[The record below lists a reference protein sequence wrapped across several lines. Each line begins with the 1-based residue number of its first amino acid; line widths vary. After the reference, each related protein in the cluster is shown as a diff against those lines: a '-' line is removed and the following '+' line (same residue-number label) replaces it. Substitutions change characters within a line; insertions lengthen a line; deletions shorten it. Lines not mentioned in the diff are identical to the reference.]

1 MASLDESGTPV
12 SQNAAIGRSLLRA
25 EPKDRRKIDQN
36 LDVSR
41 KAGGWRCANVWAR
54 TDAFEGNSV
63 KQLMVPASM
72 FTVVSGEVGALEVR
86 NNYGRWSAASAGQPL
101 DPGLLWA
108 KLPLGAKPG
117 DALTRATWNTPSA
130 LMRLSPSDV
139 LETFKDAITFNE
151 GTNENPGLRSP
162 QLGAMHAV
170 LGYWTTKR
178 TTPATVVMPTGTGKT
193 ETMLA
198 LLVAARPSRLLVV
211 VPSDALR
218 EQVASKFETLGVLQ
232 ELGIVSSSALR
243 PVVGRVQHAFTAVN
257 TAMAFAEACNVIVAT
272 PQSLSACRPEVRAAL
287 LGACSHLFVDEAH
300 HVAANTWSTIRDDF
314 ADRYVVQF
322 TATPFR
328 EDGKHLQGRTVYS
341 FPLREAQDQGYFSQI
356 NYTSV
361 IDFEDVDRSLA
372 EQSVARLRAD
382 LQAGFDH
389 VLMARVSGIP
399 RAKEIKPYYDKLVPD
414 LEPVIISSQLPKG
427 QQREALKALTE
438 RKSRVVICVNMLGE
452 GFDLPALKVAAVH
465 DPQKS
470 LGVTLQFIGRFAR
483 TSSTGKYGE
492 ASTFVARSEIEVDKR
507 LRTLYAEDSDWNL
520 ILRNLTEAAVQEQQD
535 VSDFED
541 GFTSL
546 PEEVTLRS
554 LLPKLSTVVY
564 QATRNHWEPQ
574 NIVDFFGED
583 NLLTLPIGLNI
594 DAGVAWCV
602 VENRK
607 NVRWGDLKT
616 IEEVAYEL
624 YVLYFDTDNKLLYI
638 NNSANDGVFEDLADA
653 VLGPGAAR
661 FTGSTVYR
669 VMADI
674 DRLVPTNVGVLD
686 AHDQFRRFSMHVGS
700 DVTASF
706 SQAEAGTKSQTN
718 ISGGGY
724 RDGEHVNISASL
736 KGRIWSHSTARSLK
750 HWCDWCDSIGEKLLD
765 DTISIDKVI
774 GQFILPETLTGRP
787 EGVLLAVEWPWLI
800 HTMQADNVR
809 LSYQS
814 SVHEAVYTD
823 LVPDTDSSSGQFRFT
838 VKTGAWEL
846 TYEAAVEKGRLRY
859 RCTTD
864 EEVKVVRARSEQ
876 RLSDWLNDNGLI
888 FILDDDRI
896 IEGDLLY
903 KPTWDKEP
911 FDRAKLTPFDWAG
924 TTLTVESQT
933 KDRLTDSI
941 QYRAIAELKAEAEP
955 WDIILDDDGSGEIAD
970 IVAIRLDQE
979 GMLIRLVHCK
989 YSHGDSA
996 GARVADLYEV
1006 CGQAQKS
1013 IMWRRS
1019 DLRPFFRALDN
1030 RARRKQK
1037 RDAVSPFEVGD
1048 IKKLYEIQDKATVL
1062 RRRMEMI
1069 IVQPGVSASKATTQ
1083 QLDLLA
1089 STQAYLKTTIN
1100 APLTVWCSE

>member
-1 MASLDESGTPV
+1 M
-12 SQNAAIGRSLLRA
+12 RA
-25 EPKDRRKIDQN
+25 RE
-36 LDVSR
+36 
-41 KAGGWRCANVWAR
+41 GWRCVNVWAH
-54 TDAFEGNSV
+54 TDTFEGNPV
-63 KQLMVPASM
+63 KQLLVPASV
-72 FTVVSGEVGALEVR
+72 FDVVSGKVGALEVQ
-86 NNYGRWSAASAGQPL
+86 NNYGTWPAASTNQPL
-101 DPGLLWA
+101 DGDYLWA

-117 DALTRATWNTPSA
+117 DALTRATWNAPSA
-130 LMRLSPSDV
+130 RVRLSPSEV
-139 LETFKDAITFNE
+139 LETYKGAISFAE
-151 GTNENPGLRSP
+151 GTEESAGLRSP
-162 QLGAMHAV
+162 QVGAMHAV

-178 TTPATVVMPTGTGKT
+178 MTPATVVMPTGTGKT

-198 LLVAARPSRLLVV
+198 LLVAARPDRLLVL
-211 VPSDALR
+211 VPSDSLR
-218 EQVASKFETLGVLQ
+218 EQVATKFETLGVLQ

-243 PVVGRVQHAFTAVN
+243 PVVGRVQHGFTTVESAR
-257 TAMAFAEACNVIVAT
+257 AFADACNVIVAT
-272 PQSLSACRPEVRAAL
+272 PQSLTACQPQALAAV
-287 LGACSHLFVDEAH
+287 LGTCSHLFIDEAH
-300 HVAANTWSTIRDDF
+300 HVAARTWSAIREAFTDKHV
-314 ADRYVVQF
+314 AQF

-328 EDGKHLQGRTVYS
+328 EDGRHLQGRAIYS
-341 FPLREAQDQGYFSQI
+341 FPLREAQAQGYFSQI
-356 NYTSV
+356 DYTAV
-361 IDFEDVDRSLA
+361 VNFEDVDRVVA

-382 LQAGFDH
+382 LEAGFDH

-399 RAKEIKPYYDKLVPD
+399 RAKEIKPYYDELAPD
-414 LEPVIISSQLPKG
+414 LLPVIINSQMPKK
-427 QQREALKALTE
+427 QQREALEALRA
-438 RKSRVVICVNMLGE
+438 RKSRIILCVNMLGE

-483 TSSTGKYGE
+483 TSSAGVYGE
-492 ASTFVARSEIEVDKR
+492 ASAFVARSEIEIDRR

-535 VSDFED
+535 VSDFEE

-554 LLPKLSTVVY
+554 LLPKMSTVVY
-564 QATRNHWEPQ
+564 KAPSWSWEPQ

-583 NLLTLPIGLNI
+583 KLLTLPIGLNA

-602 VENRK
+602 VENRN

-616 IEEVAYEL
+616 IEEITYEL
-624 YVLYFDTDNKLLYI
+624 YVLYFDSENKLLYI

-653 VLGPGAAR
+653 VLGPGPTR

-706 SQAEAGTKSQTN
+706 SQAEAGTKTQTN

-724 RDGEHVNISASL
+724 RGGEHVTISASL
-736 KGRIWSHSTARSLK
+736 KGRIWSHATANSLK

-774 GQFILPETLTGRP
+774 GQFILPESLTGRP
-787 EGVLLAVEWPWLI
+787 DGVLLAVEWPWLI
-800 HTMQADNVR
+800 HTMQADNLR
-809 LSYQS
+809 LSYQDK
-814 SVHEAVYTD
+814 VYEAVYTD
-823 LVPDTDSSSGQFRFT
+823 LVPHVDATSGPFRFD
-838 VKTGAWEL
+838 VKAGAWSV
-846 TYEAAVEKGRLRY
+846 TYEAVVERGRLRY
-859 RCTTD
+859 QCLAD
-864 EEVKVVRARSEQ
+864 EEVALVRARSRQ
-876 RLSDWLNDNGLI
+876 HLSDWLNDNGLI

-911 FDRAKLTPFDWAG
+911 FDRSQLTSLDWTG
-924 TTLTVESQT
+924 IKFKVESQT
-933 KDRLTDSI
+933 EERLTDSI
-941 QYRAIAELKAEAEP
+941 QYRAITELKAEEEP
-955 WDIILDDDGSGEIAD
+955 WDIILDDDGTGEIAD
-970 IVAIRLDQE
+970 VVAMRIDPE
-979 GMLIRLVHCK
+979 GLLIRLVHCK
-989 YSHGDSA
+989 YSHDECA
-996 GARVADLYEV
+996 GARVHDLYEV

-1019 DLRPFFRALDN
+1019 DLRPFFRTLDD
-1030 RARRKQK
+1030 RARKRQK
-1037 RDAVSPFEVGD
+1037 RTGVSPFEVGD
-1048 IKKLYEIQDKATVL
+1048 IKKLYEIQDKATLL
-1062 RRRMEMI
+1062 RRRMEMV
-1069 IVQPGVSASKATTQ
+1069 IVQPGLSVAKATTQ

-1100 APLTVWCSE
+1100 APLAVWCSG